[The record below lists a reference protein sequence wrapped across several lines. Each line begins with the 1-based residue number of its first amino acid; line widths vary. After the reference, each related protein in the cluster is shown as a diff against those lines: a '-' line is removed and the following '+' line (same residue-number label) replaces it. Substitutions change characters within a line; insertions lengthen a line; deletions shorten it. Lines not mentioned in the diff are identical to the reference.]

1 MTTCDNQQKIKKQVN
16 ALLAAM
22 TLEEKISQLGSYWY
36 YDLQTNGKLDDE
48 KLKSKLKHGIGQITR
63 IAGAG
68 NLKPLEA
75 ARAYNRIQKFLKEE
89 TRLGIPAINHEE
101 CCSGLMSPESSIFP
115 QMIGLASTFQP
126 ELAMQMTAQIRKQM
140 LAIGARQG
148 LAPVLDVARDA
159 RWGRIEETFG
169 EDPLL
174 VSQFGVAYIKG
185 LQGDDPTHGVMA
197 TGKHFVGH
205 AFSQGGLN
213 CGPVH
218 LGARD
223 LWDIYLVPFQAAI
236 RDAGLQSMMNAY
248 PELDGEVVAASKRIL
263 TDLLRSTLGFDGL
276 VVSDYEAVMM
286 IHNYHYA
293 AASKKEAAI
302 KALTAGIDVEMPSVT
317 CYGQDL
323 LDALDDGGISL
334 ETIDLSV
341 SRHLQ
346 KKYELGLFDDPFVDE
361 GNTLTEFE
369 TPENRALAY
378 KIACQSMVLLKN
390 DGLLPLSKSIKSL
403 AVIGPNADS
412 GRNMM
417 GDYSF
422 AAVLELM
429 HQDPPPDSGF
439 CELNSDEIE
448 KPSVEM
454 PTVLESIRN
463 AVSTDTSVRY
473 AKGCDINTEDV
484 SGFAEANALA
494 QESDAVV
501 LVMGHRS
508 GLGLSCTTGE
518 FRDSSD
524 LGLPG
529 IQDSLVQSILET
541 GKPVVLV
548 LINGRPASIPTL
560 VEGVNA
566 VLEAWVPGEEGG
578 RAVASALFGDINP
591 GGKIPVSIPRSV
603 GQVPVFYNYKPSG
616 MHSNIYGDYVSESVT
631 PLFAFG
637 HGLSYTEFKYSD
649 LIMNRKQV
657 SINESVDISL
667 KITNT
672 GKAAGDEAVQLYIR
686 DKYAS
691 MPRPVKELR
700 GFVRVSLAAGE
711 SKRVTFH
718 LPANM
723 MAYYDQDLRLILEPG
738 KIEIMVGSSSVD
750 IHLKSEFEI
759 IGDGIQA
766 VKERVFVCPVDVSQA
781 ASTGQDL

>member
-1 MTTCDNQQKIKKQVN
+1 
-16 ALLAAM
+16 
-22 TLEEKISQLGSYWY
+22 
-36 YDLQTNGKLDDE
+36 
-48 KLKSKLKHGIGQITR
+48 
-63 IAGAG
+63 
-68 NLKPLEA
+68 
-75 ARAYNRIQKFLKEE
+75 
-89 TRLGIPAINHEE
+89 
-101 CCSGLMSPESSIFP
+101 
-115 QMIGLASTFQP
+115 
-126 ELAMQMTAQIRKQM
+126 
-140 LAIGARQG
+140 
-148 LAPVLDVARDA
+148 
-159 RWGRIEETFG
+159 
-169 EDPLL
+169 
-174 VSQFGVAYIKG
+174 
-185 LQGDDPTHGVMA
+185 
-197 TGKHFVGH
+197 
-205 AFSQGGLN
+205 
-213 CGPVH
+213 
-218 LGARD
+218 
-223 LWDIYLVPFQAAI
+223 
-236 RDAGLQSMMNAY
+236 
-248 PELDGEVVAASKRIL
+248 
-263 TDLLRSTLGFDGL
+263 
-276 VVSDYEAVMM
+276 
-286 IHNYHYA
+286 
-293 AASKKEAAI
+293 
-302 KALTAGIDVEMPSVT
+302 
-317 CYGQDL
+317 
-323 LDALDDGGISL
+323 
-334 ETIDLSV
+334 
-341 SRHLQ
+341 
-346 KKYELGLFDDPFVDE
+346 
-361 GNTLTEFE
+361 
-369 TPENRALAY
+369 
-378 KIACQSMVLLKN
+378 
-390 DGLLPLSKSIKSL
+390 
-403 AVIGPNADS
+403 
-412 GRNMM
+412 
-417 GDYSF
+417 
-422 AAVLELM
+422 M